1 MQHRRAAW
9 RTRSMQ
15 RDTRPSTRCVRL
27 QIYAVQTIASQLEAL
42 IKSKRAKKLPRRK
55 KDATNAS
62 AASEAEAAAAAKEP
76 TKLQRLTNVAMII
89 DHLVD
94 NLELL
99 ITDFIFQVR
108 VALLRSRSVVAGAR
122 PARMVGGA
130 PRSCV

>member
-1 MQHRRAAW
+1 
-9 RTRSMQ
+9 MQ

-42 IKSKRAKKLPRRK
+42 IKSKRAKKLPPKPAAPQEKLPRRK

-76 TKLQRLTNVAMII
+76 TKLQRFTNVAMII